1 MKVLLLLTDLFKSVG
16 GGQTVYRKI
25 VESTPEVEFYYF
37 RVDETPNAMR
47 PANAHAI
54 PLRPQVDVSFLTP
67 PPHNGHFLPPLRDA
81 DQFAR
86 SVAGKHFDIVEGPDF
101 HTCGGFLKEAFAHH
115 GVKIGRVVL
124 SLHGNISTS
133 IDLNWGSPGDTA
145 GMLKQVEL
153 LQFDAADG
161 VYGLSKRYIAEWQ
174 SRVPR
179 DVAFLDPIHFLS
191 LNELGEEHTAGPIK
205 PSLFCIGRSERLKGN
220 DLFIEL
226 SRWIDPSLYDR
237 AVHIGHGV
245 NVNGVRSDVFLTEMS
260 RSRGLAVQDQ
270 GPLSLRELQ
279 ALFESK
285 ALIVLPV
292 RYDTLNLVCLE
303 ALFHGCPVVV
313 SERAGVCDYL
323 DEFHPSIPYVK
334 MQFDNIYGSVAA
346 IEDLLANYHKHRGA
360 LRKALLKSP
369 PKASSPLDM
378 RAFYESVLAAP
389 PREKTAIAGP
399 PALWGKRAYSE
410 SVHRNDFGAGDAD
423 LRSVESSIKA
433 DELERNGPLLGFLGD
448 AEGVLDRIGQVAGM
462 SERNNDAVIE
472 KMLAIYDR
480 STSPI
485 LRCNLWQ
492 ELARLERLRG
502 NDAVAVTYELRIMRL
517 LGDNRLGLLPRVTQ
531 SLRANRAPEVAEA
544 IEAMFAPEGDR
555 EQAVFEL
562 LKRRYESLLHYDEKP
577 VAIMDDRRSAES
589 PKVSVIVSLYNAES
603 KLDFFLTM
611 LCRQS
616 LLRSGKVE
624 VILVDSGSP
633 TNEREAFDQFHRRS
647 PFNALYVRSAERE
660 TIQAAWNRGIK
671 LAQAPY
677 LVFLGADEAIYPE
690 TLALLADELDHN
702 PSVDWVMADSLVTAV
717 EDDGTL
723 NHDIMQYDRAGGTK
737 NHILLDTCYISWV
750 GGMYRK
756 SIHDRCGYY
765 DEDFRGAGDTEFKNR
780 IFPNIKVKHINRLL
794 GLFLNYPEGQTT
806 ASSMAEIED
815 CRAWY
820 LYRTAGGIRYL
831 FEDLPIEEAEA
842 LLALTLGYR
851 KSYLSHVST
860 DMELAVPLAR
870 YILKRKP
877 ASALARFVA
886 TDVEQLQHSLRK
898 LEFINGP
905 IGAAELK
912 ARILGAWRDGV
923 LAQERHRAGLI
934 KLGVAALP
942 TYEMINDNRY
952 EQHSWLWKSVS
963 YGLKAS

>member
-1 MKVLLLLTDLFKSVG
+1 MKVLLLINDLFKDVG

-25 VESTPEVEFYYF
+25 VESTPDVDFYYF
-37 RVDETPNAMR
+37 RVEETPNAMR
-47 PANAHAI
+47 PSNAHAI
-54 PLRPQVDVSFLTP
+54 PIRPSVGVTFLTP
-67 PPHNGHFLPPLRDA
+67 PPHHGHFLSPLRQA

-86 SVAGKHFDIVEGPDF
+86 SVAGKHFDIVESPDF
-101 HTCGGFLKEAFAHH
+101 LTCGGFLKEAFALH
-115 GVKIGRVVL
+115 GVKIGRFVL

-133 IDLNWGSPGDTA
+133 IDLNWGSPGNTA
-145 GMLKQVEL
+145 GMVKQEEL

-161 VYGLSKRYIAEWQ
+161 VYGLSKRYISEWQ

-179 DVAFLDPIHFLS
+179 EVEFLDPIHFLS
-191 LNELGEEHTAGPIK
+191 LNELGEEHSEDSDK
-205 PSLFCIGRSERLKGN
+205 PSLYCIGRSERLKGN
-220 DLFIEL
+220 DLFVEL

-245 NVNGVRSDVFLTEMS
+245 SVNGIRSDEVLAAMS
-260 RSRGLAVQDQ
+260 RSRGLVVQDQ

-279 ALFESK
+279 DLFESR

-292 RYDTLNLVCLE
+292 RFDTLNLVCLE

-323 DEFHPSIPYVK
+323 DEFHPSIPYAK
-334 MQFDNIYGSVAA
+334 IEFDNIYRSVAA
-346 IEDLLANYHKHRGA
+346 IEDLLANYQKHRSA
-360 LRKALLKSP
+360 LRKSLLKSP
-369 PKASSPLDM
+369 PKPSAPMDV
-378 RAFYESVLAAP
+378 RAFYESVLSAP
-389 PREKTAIAGP
+389 ARGKTVTVGP
-399 PALWGKRAYSE
+399 PALWGKVAYTE
-410 SVHRNDFGAGDAD
+410 SVHRNDFGAGETD

-448 AEGVLDRIGQVAGM
+448 ADGVLDRIGQIAGM
-462 SERNNDAVIE
+462 SERNDDAVIE

-502 NDAVAVTYELRIMRL
+502 NEAMAATYELRILRL
-517 LGDNRLGLLPRVTQ
+517 LGDDRLGLLPRVTKA
-531 SLRANRAPEVAEA
+531 LRANRAADVADA
-544 IEAMFAPEGDR
+544 AEAMFGPGDH
-555 EQAVFEL
+555 EQAVFDL
-562 LKRRYESLLHYDEKP
+562 LKRRYETLLHYEEKP
-577 VAIMDDRRSAES
+577 LAVVDDRRSADA
-589 PKVSVIVSLYNAES
+589 PQVSVIVSLYNAAS
-603 KLDFFLTM
+603 KLDLFLTM
-611 LCRQS
+611 LSRQS
-616 LLRSGKVE
+616 LLRRGKVE
-624 VILVDSGSP
+624 VILVDSNSP
-633 TNEREAFDQFHRRS
+633 TNEREAFEQFHRRF
-647 PFNALYVRSAERE
+647 PFSVLYVRSAERE
-660 TIQAAWNRGIK
+660 TIQAAWNRGIQ
-671 LAQAPY
+671 LARAPY

-690 TLALLADELDHN
+690 TLALLADELDRN
-702 PSVDWVMADSLVTAV
+702 PSVDWVMSDSLVTAV
-717 EDDGTL
+717 EDDGVL

-756 SIHDRCGYY
+756 SIHDRFGYY
-765 DEDFRGAGDTEFKNR
+765 DEHFRGAGDTEFKNR
-780 IFPNIKVKHINRLL
+780 IFPHIKVKYVDRLL

-820 LYRTAGGIRYL
+820 LYRTAGGVRYL
-831 FEDLPIEEAEA
+831 FDGVPIEEAEA

-851 KSYLSHVST
+851 KSYLSHISM

-870 YILKRKP
+870 YILRRKP

-898 LEFINGP
+898 LEFMNGP

-923 LAQERHRAGLI
+923 LAQERHRAGLGR
-934 KLGVAALP
+934 LGITAMP
-942 TYEMINDNRY
+942 TYEMTNDNRY

-963 YGLKAS
+963 YGLKAPR